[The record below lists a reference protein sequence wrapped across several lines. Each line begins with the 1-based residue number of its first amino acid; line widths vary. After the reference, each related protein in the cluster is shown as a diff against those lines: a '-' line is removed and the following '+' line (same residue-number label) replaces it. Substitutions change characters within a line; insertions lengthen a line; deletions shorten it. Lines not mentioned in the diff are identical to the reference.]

1 MIRHIILA
9 FSTILLISAC
19 QKNEEEIR
27 MDRAQLT
34 IPNGFPQ
41 LPATLANE
49 LTDARIA
56 LGKQLFYDTRLSAD
70 NSISCG
76 SCHRAEYAFA
86 EPLSLSKGIGG
97 RSGFRNAQPLFNL
110 AWKDHYFR
118 DGGVS
123 LLKLTAMNPIQ
134 NPNEMGSSLLEIVLK
149 LREDDTYRAAF
160 KKAYND
166 TISGNSILH
175 ALMCFQVGFISGN
188 SRYDQWKNGNPSAL
202 SEQEIRGKKLF
213 FSSKTGCSNCHGSF
227 NFDSPG
233 FASNGL
239 FEAYAD
245 SGRQRI
251 TMDPADRGKFSIPSL
266 RNIAHTAPYMHD
278 GSFANLEEV
287 LNHYSKGGTG
297 FYNTDERI
305 KPLKL
310 SKDEKLDL
318 LAFLE
323 SLTDEGFLHNAEFKP

>member
-1 MIRHIILA
+1 MIRTIIFA
-9 FSTILLISAC
+9 FFTILFISAC
-19 QKNEEEIR
+19 QKKEEEIR
-27 MDRAQLT
+27 MDRTQLN
-34 IPNGFPQ
+34 IPKGFPQ
-41 LPATLANE
+41 LPAALANE
-49 LTDARIA
+49 LTDARMA

-76 SCHRAEYAFA
+76 SCHKAEYAFA
-86 EPLSLSKGIGG
+86 EPFSLSKGIDG
-97 RSGFRNAQPLFNL
+97 RTGFRNSQALFNL
-110 AWKDHYFR
+110 AWKDNYFR

-134 NPNEMGSSLLEIVLK
+134 NPDEMGSSLLEIVLK
-149 LREDDTYRAAF
+149 LRDDDAYKTAF

-166 TISGNSILH
+166 TITGNSILH

-213 FSSKTGCSNCHGSF
+213 FSSKTGCSNCHGGF

-278 GSFANLEEV
+278 GSFATLEEV

-305 KPLKL
+305 RPLKL
-310 SKDEKLDL
+310 SPAEKHDL
-318 LAFLE
+318 LAFLK
-323 SLTDEGFLHNAEFKP
+323 SLSDEGFLYNADFKP